1 MKRKFSYKAL
11 LLALLALLICL
22 GAVTLSVAYL
32 KKQTGAVTNTFVR
45 GEDPTLTYW
54 LDYNLNG
61 GESDTIKPETVEAT
75 EEEHNFTVTS
85 EEPSRLGYQFLGWA
99 DTADAKAPTYHGGST
114 VTVTKDDRG
123 KTLYAV
129 WQEVDDFVLYFQSNL
144 PDSVKNVKL
153 RNMPET
159 MTAKYAGSSQH
170 TFTVT
175 NVPYDENADATG
187 LTFLG
192 WTSMVGGKVVYPAA
206 DTIDVTVTQ
215 KVTTLYA
222 VWGFEYYVEFDRN
235 PGDGTVG
242 KYIREN
248 GTFVNEDPEDQIILG
263 SDSQTVSPYLLYE
276 SGVYSYVREKHLLV
290 GFSSAAGG
298 TTPEE
303 YVTVAKPGRNNA
315 ETVYAIWAQGNYALI
330 YDANGGSNAPAT
342 QTATAGELSYTFTIN
357 TKIPDRMEGS
367 NGVFKG
373 WAYTADA
380 ETPYFVWDEESKT
393 FNPPTVELDINDP
406 VRVLYAVWEY
416 TYTLTYQRGSL
427 ADTDSPMPENQ
438 TAKSSKPTYTFTIP
452 KDPTPTRDGGKEY
465 MFHYWAEGEE
475 RINGEFRYCDNNGF
489 YFDQVVVTAVEPS
502 IALYPR
508 FRPTEGYRLEFNTS
522 TPKPVPVAET
532 TQTICTIQIPPETP
546 IVTDGVFLGWA
557 DKAHYDK
564 HEVQYQPG
572 DLVRLNPDVE
582 GHTLML
588 YAVTRRYDRVRFNV
602 KYNGGVYT
610 SACGTKTTEST
621 SRYEYIIPYGTRR
634 YALKNRLEDKLPTQT
649 NYTLK
654 GANYTKNAGGL
665 VTEIKLSTK
674 DYTIAKDRF
683 TISGVVIDFD
693 LWDAG
698 KRLVT
703 VEKTYDDG
711 SKDYTIELYLVWAR
725 DNAYDRY
732 CFSINKNCTDS
743 TATVSTFQNH
753 LILQTTGNFEST
765 FNTTSKGSVTGSR
778 SGYRLAALAYDAAGT
793 EIYSYVSEDGS
804 LDKDVVVSQ
813 RDERVK
819 KTTGGG
825 SGGGNK
831 YELTLYAIW
840 EPQHIF
846 NLTLNDNGG
855 SYWDS
860 SSSKFLDSETKTVTR
875 PPEETTY
882 TWGASTTYNTPTR
895 YGYVLKG
902 FAYTED
908 ATEPD
913 FIMSGNKF
921 PEEGI
926 TVDKSSPYAVSG
938 TTNGV
943 LSTTLTLYA
952 VWEKQQIFRLV
963 QDFNGGTY
971 TYSGGSTV
979 KTEERD
985 AIVEQGPDSY
995 TFSTTTPKVPI
1006 RSGYRLLGYAYTED
1020 ATVPDFV
1027 RSGTSFTPGITIS
1040 KLDTDREIRTYQ
1052 LDGVDVTELTVY
1064 AVWEKEKSFT
1074 LSLNPNGGSP
1084 FESSTK
1090 YYGQSETQATWKA
1103 GSTITVPTR
1112 DGFACLGYA
1121 TSKDATEPDYPVRDI
1136 YYDSSSKTNRA
1147 YLTEDI
1153 TFTDEQEGV
1162 IHNKDSAP
1170 ETHTLTLYAVWKPMR
1185 RFAVTINQNVGKSP
1199 SDYTTYSSYYDKS
1212 VTSATIAVSSSTNN
1226 ALSSY
1231 PGYNLKGAAYTLDA
1245 KAVNFDG
1252 NSFSVLVDTADTEHG
1267 VTVTTDDNGVE
1278 TVTLRLYAIWSVKLW
1293 YEGKGSDLPS
1303 TVEVINPTAEERVV
1317 SIAPKQPTHQN
1328 FLFTG
1333 WATASDASVAEY
1345 GAVGYYTRV
1354 GSKEVSPTVTLEK
1367 NTTLYAVWMQKYTL
1381 GFDANGGDKNST
1393 PNIEVAYVTLTGTTT
1408 RYTFSISPNKPNRE
1422 DYTFLGW
1429 STKPNATAADY
1440 QPSGTI
1446 LVNGNTDG
1454 SETVTTL
1461 YAVWQE
1467 DTGETTADETTETDG
1482 PLLNGSGSPTS
1493 PSEKLE

>member
-1 MKRKFSYKAL
+1 MKRKFSYKAVL
-11 LLALLALLICL
+11 LSLLALLICL
-22 GAVTLSVAYL
+22 SAVVLSVAYL
-32 KKQTGAVTNTFVR
+32 KQQTGAVTNTFVR
-45 GEDPTLTYW
+45 GEDPTLTYR
-54 LDYNLNG
+54 LVYDLNG
-61 GESDTIKPETVEAT
+61 GTSDTIKSEAVEAT
-75 EEEHNFTVTS
+75 EEEHTFTVTS

-99 DTADAKAPTYHGGST
+99 DTADAKAPTCYGGST
-114 VTVTKDDRG
+114 VIVTKDAPGR
-123 KTLYAV
+123 TLYAV

-153 RNMPET
+153 RNMPEM
-159 MTAKYAGSSQH
+159 MTAKYAGSGQH

-206 DTIDVTVTQ
+206 ATIDVTVTQ
-215 KVTTLYA
+215 KTTVLYA
-222 VWGFEYYVEFDRN
+222 VWGYEYFVEFDRN

-248 GTFVNEDPEDQIILG
+248 GTFVNENSEDKIILG

-276 SGVYSYVREKHLLV
+276 SGAYSYAREKHLLV
-290 GFSSAAGG
+290 GFSSEADG

-315 ETVYAIWAQGNYALI
+315 KTVYAIWVQGNYALI

-342 QTATAGELSYTFTIN
+342 QTATEGAENYTFAISTQLP
-357 TKIPDRMEGS
+357 TRMEGS

-380 ETPYFVWDEESKT
+380 EAPDFVWDEGSKT
-393 FNPPTVELDINDP
+393 FNPATVELDINDP

-416 TYTLTYQRGSL
+416 TYTLTYQRGL
-427 ADTDSPMPENQ
+427 ADADSSMPENQ
-438 TAKSSKPTYTFTIP
+438 TAKSTSPTYSFTIP
-452 KDPTPTRDGGKEY
+452 KEPVPTRGTEY
-465 MFHYWAEGEE
+465 RFHYWAEGAE
-475 RINGEFRYCDNNGF
+475 RIDGEFRYCDNNGF

-502 IALYPR
+502 VELYPR

-532 TQTICTIQIPPETP
+532 TQTICTIPIPAETP
-546 IVTDGVFLGWA
+546 TITDGVFLGWA

-572 DLVRLNPDVE
+572 DLVRLNPDVD
-582 GHTLML
+582 GHTLRL
-588 YAVTRRYDRVRFNV
+588 YAVTRSCDQVRFYV
-602 KYNGGVYT
+602 DYNGGVNKNGCSSDQSKWTRKSPYT
-610 SACGTKTTEST
+610 D
-621 SRYEYIIPYGTRR
+621 YEYIPYGATRHKITKPLTE
-634 YALKNRLEDKLPTQT
+634 YAPFPEKTDCSMLGV
-649 NYTLK
+649 NYTNNGTVSAIKFDQQGLLLLK
-654 GANYTKNAGGL
+654 RYT
-665 VTEIKLSTK
+665 V
-674 DYTIAKDRF
+674 
-683 TISGVVIDFD
+683 SGVVFD
-693 LWDAG
+693 LEQNQEY
-698 KRLVT
+698 T
-703 VEKTYDDG
+703 VVENDDG
-711 SKDYTIELYLVWAR
+711 SKSYTLKLYLVWAR
-725 DNAYDRY
+725 VSAYDHY
-732 CFSINKNCTDS
+732 EVTIDKNCSDATNLTSYDTKKIS
-743 TATVSTFQNH
+743 QGSGDYEAIFSATA
-753 LILQTTGNFEST
+753 
-765 FNTTSKGSVTGSR
+765 KGSIKGSR
-778 SGYRLAALAYDAAGT
+778 TGYRLAALAYDAAGT
-793 EIYSYVSEDGS
+793 EIYSYVSEDGA
-804 LDKDVVVSQ
+804 LDKNIIVSQ
-813 RDERVK
+813 EDAHVK
-819 KTTGGG
+819 KTDGGG
-825 SGGGNK
+825 TAGGDR
-831 YELTLYAIW
+831 YRLTLYAIW
-840 EPQHIF
+840 EQQQVF
-846 NLTLNDNGG
+846 RLTLDYHGG
-855 SYWDS
+855 SYYNS
-860 SSSKFLDSETKTVTR
+860 SSGKYEYSETKTVTR
-875 PPEETTY
+875 PPEETAY
-882 TWGASTTYNTPTR
+882 TWGASTTYTTPTR
-895 YGYVLKG
+895 YGYILKG

-913 FIMSGNKF
+913 FIMSGKNF
-921 PEEGI
+921 PDDGI

-943 LSTTLTLYA
+943 RSTTLTLYA
-952 VWEKQQIFRLV
+952 VWEKRQVFMLK
-963 QDFNGGTY
+963 QDFNGGVY
-971 TYSGGSTV
+971 KYSSGGTAETMTAQATV
-979 KTEERD
+979 
-985 AIVEQGPDSY
+985 ALGLDSY
-995 TFSTTTPKVPI
+995 TFSSTTPTVPT
-1006 RSGYRLLGYAYTED
+1006 RSGYRLLGYAYTKE
-1020 ATVPDFV
+1020 ATTPNFTWD
-1027 RSGTSFTPGITIS
+1027 GQKSFTPEIEVS
-1040 KLDTDREIRTYQ
+1040 KLDTDPEHEISKSVTT
-1052 LDGVDVTELTVY
+1052 DGVEITQLTVY
-1064 AVWEKEKSFT
+1064 AVWEKEKQFT
-1074 LSLNPNGGSP
+1074 LNLDSNGGSTVSN
-1084 FESSTK
+1084 ESKTVELSV
-1090 YYGQSETQATWKA
+1090 TQATWEA
-1103 GSTITVPTR
+1103 GTTIGASTRT
-1112 DGFACLGYA
+1112 GFTFLGYA

-1170 ETHTLTLYAVWKPMR
+1170 ETHTLMLYAVWKPMR
-1185 RFAVTINQNVGKSP
+1185 RFAVTINQNVGTSP
-1199 SDYTTYSSYYDKS
+1199 SDYTTYSSIYYDKS

-1226 ALSSY
+1226 ALGYYS
-1231 PGYNLKGAAYTLDA
+1231 GYNLKGAAYTSDA

-1252 NSFSVLVDTADTEHG
+1252 NSFSVVVDTADTEH

-1429 STKPNATAADY
+1429 STNPNATAATY
-1440 QPSGTI
+1440 QPGGTI
-1446 LVNGNTDG
+1446 LVNGITDG